1 MTRLLLR
8 LCREAVERLHH
19 TVQLPGSGILDGR
32 LQLSRRLSLRRRHL
46 LLRLGLGLEALPLLD
61 QRPRDQLVEARVA
74 HPVHAWVQAPPFD
87 RLALVKVLEADPR
100 RVGAAVPPP
109 HRPVGAVLDQVI
121 PHHHDVDAV
130 EEALD
135 APHHRVLL
143 FAPLANHVPA
153 RRGGRAGYDGSAR
166 ELGAAARA
174 PRPAVL
180 EAQAVELLCHSLQQ
194 AEPLDGEE
202 EPRKAARAGS
212 KLRPQRAALMLRKAN
227 GDCLERA
234 VLEASERSPRCLV
247 LVLAATLAER
257 LGVAAL
263 AHSTHHLP
271 AVPDRDALLLQEL
284 LLWPQLL
291 ESRQPLR
298 LPDLGP
304 QPDPC

>member
-1 MTRLLLR
+1 M
-8 LCREAVERLHH
+8 
-19 TVQLPGSGILDGR
+19 
-32 LQLSRRLSLRRRHL
+32 
-46 LLRLGLGLEALPLLD
+46 
-61 QRPRDQLVEARVA
+61 
-74 HPVHAWVQAPPFD
+74 
-87 RLALVKVLEADPR
+87 
-100 RVGAAVPPP
+100 
-109 HRPVGAVLDQVI
+109 
-121 PHHHDVDAV
+121 
-130 EEALD
+130 
-135 APHHRVLL
+135 
-143 FAPLANHVPA
+143 
-153 RRGGRAGYDGSAR
+153 
-166 ELGAAARA
+166 
-174 PRPAVL
+174 
-180 EAQAVELLCHSLQQ
+180 ELLCHSLQQ
-194 AEPLDGEE
+194 AEPLGGEE
-202 EPRKAARAGS
+202 EPRKVARAGS

-291 ESRQPLR
+291 KSRQPLR